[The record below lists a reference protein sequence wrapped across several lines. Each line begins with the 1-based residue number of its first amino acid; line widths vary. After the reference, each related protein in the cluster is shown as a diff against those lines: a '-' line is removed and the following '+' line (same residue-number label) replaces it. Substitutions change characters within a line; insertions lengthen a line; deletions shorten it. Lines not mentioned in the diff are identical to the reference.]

1 MDIFLLQEN
10 SESYGHIEWINEY
23 GSVYVRPEWLI
34 EKWQILILSIQHL
47 QSKTLLVVGKKKNNQ
62 TPVCGKAVS
71 KQSYILT

>member
-47 QSKTLLVVGKKKNNQ
+47 QSKTLLVVGEKKKKTKPQCLEKLWANR
-62 TPVCGKAVS
+62 V
-71 KQSYILT
+71 IF